1 MLLKPLTAGLLL
13 TALILVLP
21 GTIAAQLKSEAL
33 TLTVI
38 SKVDLND
45 STITLRRETRR
56 EFTYKVDG
64 DTKINVAGREAALV
78 DVKPG
83 SMAMVQVS
91 ARRLLAIYT

>member
-1 MLLKPLTAGLLL
+1 MLWKPLTSG
-13 TALILVLP
+13 LILAALVLVFP
-21 GTIAAQLKSEAL
+21 GEIKGQLKLEAL

-38 SKVDLND
+38 SKVNLSD
-45 STITLRRETRR
+45 STITVKRETRR

-64 DTKINVAGREAALV
+64 DTKISVAGREAALA